1 MNLVEGLSREIARVS
16 EMKQEAQAMAATPG
30 VMMGFYI
37 LSCTRSIEEG
47 REAIGSGDIIRM
59 ATAHDQLKE
68 IN

>member
-16 EMKQEAQAMAATPG
+16 QMQKEAEAMASTPG

-37 LSCTRSIEEG
+37 ATCARSIEEG
-47 REAIGSGDIIRM
+47 HEAMGSGDIIRM
-59 ATAHDQLKE
+59 ATAHDALAE